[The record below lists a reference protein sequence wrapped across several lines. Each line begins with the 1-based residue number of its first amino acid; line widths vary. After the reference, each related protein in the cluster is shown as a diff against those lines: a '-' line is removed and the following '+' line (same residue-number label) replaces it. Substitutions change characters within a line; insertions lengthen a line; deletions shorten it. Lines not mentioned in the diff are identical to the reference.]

1 MIDYL
6 LRFTYCIHIFF
17 ILLFIKGRT
26 TGCREQE
33 RGLIIDH
40 LCYGCG
46 SKEHKIQKC
55 NKKNNIFVIFVTNNE
70 RHKMKEEEMSRI
82 IEEYE
87 EVKSL
92 KVTSATK

>member
-6 LRFTYCIHIFF
+6 LRFTYCIDIFF

-55 NKKNNIFVIFVTNNE
+55 NKKNNIFVTNNE